1 MAAFTGFSRQAKGP
15 GLLLIHGFPL
25 DHRIW
30 KDVIDRLPTT
40 IDLFAPDLPGCGGS
54 SLPEIAWTMDEYARH
69 LLQQMDFR
77 GFQKFFVAGHSMGGY
92 ILFALL
98 RLAPDRITGGALVS
112 SRALADNEEGR
123 KTRETVAQRAEKEGT
138 EFLATTMPE
147 KAVGN
152 QPPPGVIDTLR
163 TVIREAQPKGVA
175 AAARA
180 MASRRRHAAAGRGH
194 LSHRRLRRPPGQDRP
209 ARGERGDG
217 EGHPGRPAR
226 LVRTIGPRPDARG
239 TGPGRA
245 RPLGARLLNPLKVEK
260 TTSLFSQLACPQ

>member
-30 KDVIDRLPTT
+30 TDVISRLPTT

-54 SLPEIAWTMDEYARH
+54 SLPEIPWTIDEYARH
-69 LLQQMDFR
+69 LLQLMDFR
-77 GFQKFFVAGHSMGGY
+77 GFQKFTVAGHSMGGY

-98 RLAPDRITGGALVS
+98 RLAPERIAGGALVS
-112 SRALADNEEGR
+112 SRALPDTEEGR

-163 TVIREAQPKGVA
+163 TIIRSAQPKGVA

-180 MASRRRHAAAGRGH
+180 MASRPDATPQLGAISCPIVVFAGRQDKIVPNAESETMAKGI
-194 LSHRRLRRPPGQDRP
+194 PG
-209 ARGERGDG
+209 
-217 EGHPGRPAR
+217 AR
-226 LVRTIGPRPDARG
+226 LVWCERSGHVPMLEEPDHIAHG
-239 TGPGRA
+239 LSA
-245 RPLGARLLNPLKVEK
+245 IV
-260 TTSLFSQLACPQ
+260 S

>member
-1 MAAFTGFSRQAKGP
+1 MAAFTGFSRKAQGP

-30 KDVIDRLPTT
+30 TEVISRLPTT

-54 SLPEIAWTMDEYARH
+54 GLPETTWTIDEYARH

-92 ILFALL
+92 ILFAMH
-98 RLAPDRITGGALVS
+98 RLAPDRIAGGALVS
-112 SRALADNEEGR
+112 SRALADTDEGR
-123 KTRETVAQRAEKEGT
+123 KTREATAQRAEKEGT

-152 QPPPGVIDTLR
+152 QPPPGVVDTLR
-163 TVIREAQPKGVA
+163 SIIREAQPKGVA

-180 MASRRRHAAAGRGH
+180 MATRPDATPQLRAISCPIVVFAGRQDKIVPNAESEAMAKGI
-194 LSHRRLRRPPGQDRP
+194 PG
-209 ARGERGDG
+209 
-217 EGHPGRPAR
+217 AR
-226 LVRTIGPRPDARG
+226 LVWCERSGHVPMLEEPDLVAHG
-239 TGPGRA
+239 LSA
-245 RPLGARLLNPLKVEK
+245 LV
-260 TTSLFSQLACPQ
+260 S